1 MKCPV
6 CGKYEF
12 EIMSTAI
19 PATLDGRDGSA
30 RIDACGVSRLRGR

>member
-19 PATLDGRDGSA
+19 PATLDRDGSA